1 MVVFFLFLRPLLYI
15 YIYLKLLEYFSI
27 SSYCGYSVFNPVVFI
42 CPPNLF
48 LSCSFNIDWR
58 SSRRYERNF
67 NCFLCYMTLRRRNSQ
82 YHNIT
87 MIQTLQPSLLCQ
99 QVCAI
104 EGERE

>member
-27 SSYCGYSVFNPVVFI
+27 SSYCGYCMFNPVVFI

-82 YHNIT
+82 YHNWDFPPPKK
-87 MIQTLQPSLLCQ
+87 LVKP
-99 QVCAI
+99 
-104 EGERE
+104 GN